1 MNLHNSQPMQK
12 PKDWIQIST
21 QICLTLEGPSLRM
34 GGLLNRVVMG
44 VMAVQPLLIIHIKI
58 LNMMPTF
65 FIMMSPAILKP
76 TQTIPQAT
84 LKVHTHM
91 EPAGPCRKYPRSL
104 FH

>member
-21 QICLTLEGPSLRM
+21 QICLTLIGPSQRM
-34 GGLLNRVVMG
+34 VCPLYRVT
-44 VMAVQPLLIIHIKI
+44 AVQPLLIIHIKI